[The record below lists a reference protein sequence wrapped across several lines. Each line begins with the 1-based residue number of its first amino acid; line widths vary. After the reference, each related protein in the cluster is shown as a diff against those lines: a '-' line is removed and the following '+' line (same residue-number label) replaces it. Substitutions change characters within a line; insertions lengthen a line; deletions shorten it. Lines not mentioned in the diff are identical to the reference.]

1 MKQYANFTPPPQ
13 KAHNARNM
21 KILQLGK
28 FFPLRGGVE
37 KVMYSLMVG
46 LMERGEHCDMLC
58 AAYAGHSRKIN
69 ITRSGQPAG
78 KKGQTIGDSD
88 HTSGKNGQTI
98 GGTDHTSG
106 KNGQTIG
113 GTDHTSG
120 KNRQAA
126 EKSTQ
131 TTRGRASIICTR
143 TWMKLC
149 GTMLSP
155 QMIWTARRI
164 ARRYDLIH
172 VHHPDP
178 MACLALFASGYKGK
192 IILHWHAD
200 IVKQR
205 RMLRLYRPLLQW
217 LISRADIIIG
227 TSAIYLASS
236 PYLRGVQHKT
246 ACLPI
251 GVDAMQPDKRQVEA
265 LRLRYAGKKIIFS
278 LGRMVPYKGFEYL
291 IRSADYLDDSY
302 VILIGGEGPLR
313 NQLKNEIRMCGL
325 QGRVELIGFVAD
337 SDLPAYFGACTLFCL
352 PSVEKTEA
360 YGIVQIEAMSCSKP
374 VVATRIE
381 GSGVSWVNEHGVSGL
396 NVESRNAMALADAF
410 RVITKDAATYQSYC
424 HNARQRYL
432 DVFTRQ
438 RMNTDYHNM
447 LIQCLA
453 K

>member
-1 MKQYANFTPPPQ
+1 MKQRANFTPPR
-13 KAHNARNM
+13 KAHNVRNI

-46 LMERGEHCDMLC
+46 LLERGEHCDMLC
-58 AAYAGHSRKIN
+58 AAYSGRGRRVKIDN
-69 ITRSGQPAG
+69 TNQSFGNLGQSIG
-78 KKGQTIGDSD
+78 KSNQTIGE
-88 HTSGKNGQTI
+88 TGQTI
-98 GGTDHTSG
+98 GGSDQTTG
-106 KNGQTIG
+106 KT
-113 GTDHTSG
+113 
-120 KNRQAA
+120 RQAGA
-126 EKSTQ
+126 KSIRPK
-131 TTRGRASIICTR
+131 RGQASIICTR

-155 QMIWTARRI
+155 RMIWTARRI
-164 ARRYDLIH
+164 GRRYDLIH

-178 MACLALFASGYKGK
+178 MACLALFTSGYKGK
-192 IILHWHAD
+192 VILHWHAD

-205 RMLRLYRPLLQW
+205 RILKLYRPLQQW
-217 LISRADIIIG
+217 LISRADLIIG
-227 TSAIYLASS
+227 TSPTYLASS
-236 PYLRGVQHKT
+236 PYLRAVQHKT

-251 GVDAMQPDKRQVEA
+251 GVDAMEPDKQQVEA
-265 LRLRYAGKKIIFS
+265 LRRRYKGKKIIFS

-325 QGRVELIGFVAD
+325 QGRVELIGFVSD
-337 SDLPAYFGACTLFCL
+337 GDLPAYFGACTLFCL

-381 GSGVSWVNEHGVSGL
+381 GSGVSWVNKHGVSGL
-396 NVESRNAMALADAF
+396 NVESRNAMALADAIHA
-410 RVITKDAATYQSYC
+410 ITKDTATYQTYC
-424 HNARQRYL
+424 HNARERYL

-438 RMNTDYHNM
+438 RMTTDYHN
-447 LIQCLA
+447 LLTKCLA